1 MCSIQ
6 NARFSSIHTR
16 IVLSKYCAFT
26 NGLLRSLHI
35 ERSENRPYSLFPGI
49 SGYPWSLK
57 TRLTR
62 CRQAQSSMISS
73 GQCPYGD
80 VAQAIACAPDRSPAT
95 DISQEALT
103 NFWSRLGYL
112 VEVRIWQSVG
122 WGLHMSSSQ
131 VRKRHRGASRCTIRI
146 LLHGASAGRQVC
158 TSDIL
163 YWPCVTRCVHLSVAR
178 V

>member
-1 MCSIQ
+1 MRRWCHIHIQPPPDTTKELWKAVVPFGSTIDRSCVCPFFFRSSHPRAVGFSERVIGSIQ

-35 ERSENRPYSLFPGI
+35 ERSENRPYSLFPGT

-80 VAQAIACAPDRSPAT
+80 VAQAIECAPDRSPAT
-95 DISQEALT
+95 DISQAALT

-112 VEVRIWQSVG
+112 VEVRI
-122 WGLHMSSSQ
+122 
-131 VRKRHRGASRCTIRI
+131 CT
-146 LLHGASAGRQVC
+146 
-158 TSDIL
+158 
-163 YWPCVTRCVHLSVAR
+163 
-178 V
+178 